1 MSIQPVVG
9 LPGVYPPKLSVR
21 REIFLHPDKVSYRQ
35 SNRFLHKHA
44 KDWEDLESP
53 NTLKAGTLLALRKMR
68 LPGESVAKLYWF
80 PFILTAN
87 HTTATN
93 KILLPESFKRY
104 THLFSGACK
113 FTRIQISTG
122 GVGSLLYTTVVS
134 NGTINTSGP
143 NLEINFDASQNITNA
158 NWADRSL
165 LAFWGVEG
173 GPTGSGNPFD
183 YIIAFSVLP
192 GDTLVSD
199 THTQLHHY
207 PWSGIVKG
215 DMLYP
220 RYTLSGGDNLRNHVL
235 KQVLRAAATFG
246 LTGLL
251 VDEATSE

>member
-9 LPGVYPPKLSVR
+9 LPGAYPPKLSVR
-21 REIFLHPDKVSYRQ
+21 REIFLHPDRVSYRY
-35 SNRFLHKHA
+35 SGRFLHRHA
-44 KDWEDLESP
+44 KDWEDSESP
-53 NTLKAGTLLALRKMR
+53 NTLKAGTILALRKMR

-87 HTTATN
+87 HTSVAN
-93 KILLPESFKRY
+93 KIILPEGFRRY
-104 THLFSGACK
+104 TNLFAGSCK
-113 FTRIQISTG
+113 FTRIQISS

-134 NGTINTSGP
+134 NGTVNVTGTS
-143 NLEINFDASQNITNA
+143 LEINFDTNQNITNA

-183 YIIAFSVLP
+183 YVVAFSILP
-192 GDTLVSD
+192 GDTLVTD
-199 THTQLHHY
+199 AHTQLHHY
-207 PWSGIVKG
+207 PWSGVVRG

-220 RYTLSGGDNLRNHVL
+220 RYTLSGGDTLRNHALKIVL
-235 KQVLRAAATFG
+235 KAAASAG
-246 LTGLL
+246 LTSLL